1 LAHQRAGR
9 QPRPHAQAALHR
21 LPGLLRALRDMARAG
36 PPRPVLQS
44 ASSEAPRCVRCVWSF
59 RHYPPVKDWHFP
71 FNIPKG
77 GADNSK
83 GIEAASQ
90 WGRLTEGVGASVRTQ
105 TPTAVAVVFI
115 MVRTA
120 SRGGRGPLS
129 ARSVSRSKSRIH
141 VLTFIRV
148 TWAENRF
155 PH

>member
-1 LAHQRAGR
+1 
-9 QPRPHAQAALHR
+9 
-21 LPGLLRALRDMARAG
+21 
-36 PPRPVLQS
+36 
-44 ASSEAPRCVRCVWSF
+44 
-59 RHYPPVKDWHFP
+59 
-71 FNIPKG
+71 
-77 GADNSK
+77 
-83 GIEAASQ
+83 
-90 WGRLTEGVGASVRTQ
+90 VGASVRTQ